1 MALSLKYL
9 YNTYYSKVLS
19 LLIILLFMDVIVDS
33 SNKIFHIKYIL
44 FAGTILFW
52 LPKALNK
59 KFHLPRGLVY
69 IVLFI
74 SFFMPV
80 YALSLGAINA
90 FLKNSDIGLII
101 YFNSFFFFLLTLV
114 IVHEKIDLTQIFNYS
129 SLLVVVITLLSYVIL
144 AFNPT
149 LFGDLYQFFV
159 VKKELAMYALR
170 NFGDFTMLMLFYKTS
185 PLLVFPLSYYLY
197 QILIVRLKKGLFLK
211 IVILI
216 LVATTLFLSGTRAN
230 ILSLFLIA
238 LFYLA
243 FYVYKRSKPLFVLV
257 ITAYTLIVFIG
268 LSGIWNLLFNIRE
281 ASNMIKFGHLI
292 SYFEHFSDNI
302 GILIFGQGLGG
313 SFYSYGVNRLA
324 VISELSYFEIIRVW
338 GLPIAVLFISV
349 LFLPI
354 YYELKS
360 RKISHLFI
368 AYLAYLF
375 IAGTNQ
381 YLLTSTG
388 MIVLVY
394 VFSNMFISLGV
405 LNNDSQLDKNTD
417 VILENNKL

>member
-1 MALSLKYL
+1 MKINLIYWYNKYF
-9 YNTYYSKVLS
+9 SVLIIVLVS
-19 LLIILLFMDVIVDS
+19 LLIIDLIIDS
-33 SNKIFHIKYIL
+33 SNKVLHIKYIL

-52 LPKALNK
+52 LPNALNK
-59 KFHLPRGLVY
+59 KFNLPRALLY

-114 IVHEKIDLTQIFNYS
+114 IVNEKIDLTQIFNYS

-197 QILIVRLKKGLFLK
+197 QILIVRLKKGLFLM
-211 IVILI
+211 IVILTSI
-216 LVATTLFLSGTRAN
+216 AITLFLSGTRAN

-243 FYVYKRSKPLFVLV
+243 FYMYKRSKPLFVLV
-257 ITAYTLIVFIG
+257 ITIYTLIVIIG
-268 LSGIWNLLFNIRE
+268 LTSIWNLLFNIRE

-338 GLPIAVLFISV
+338 GLPIATLFICV
-349 LFLPI
+349 LILPI
-354 YYELKS
+354 FYELKS
-360 RKISHLFI
+360 KRISHLFI
-368 AYLAYLF
+368 AYIAYLF

-394 VFSNMFISLGV
+394 VFSNMFISKGV
-405 LNNDSQLDKNTD
+405 LINDGLNDKSVK
-417 VILENNKL
+417 VI